1 MPRKTGLG
9 RGLEALIPGGERSSE
24 AGLVTLRIEQI
35 APNPHQPRE
44 RFDPEE
50 LRELAESIREHG
62 VLQPLIVTESE
73 LPDQYILIA
82 GQRRLMAANQAGL
95 ERVPVLIREASD
107 LERLQLALI
116 ENVQRADLSPL
127 EAAEAYRQL
136 AEDFGLSH
144 EEISR
149 SVAKSRVSVTNT
161 MRLLKLPESVKKALA
176 ERQISEGHARAL
188 LSLSSPQAQ
197 AAVLQTIISK
207 DLNVRQT
214 EDVVRRLSGERKQN
228 DGKPVL
234 PPEIAAIQDQL
245 ENLLG
250 TRVSL
255 ASRGERGTITIYY
268 YSDEELNALVDRLL
282 GLSWDN

>member
-35 APNPHQPRE
+35 VPNPHQPRE
-44 RFDPEE
+44 RFDSEE

>member
-35 APNPHQPRE
+35 VPNPHQPRE